1 MAARY
6 QKRISAPRPCSCNV
20 CLFVMWHWRPPQDQD
35 PLVPCS
41 QTIEYL
47 KLIARAALQQRSGTI
62 SNILTEVR
70 DHSDW
75 TKPLQCSMSGNLK
88 GHEVI
93 SSAPFNGNN
102 GQYVGSQGAFQCSMI
117 GSSEWIGHTGFKS
130 SWVCHLSRNQRPP
143 TRW

>member
-1 MAARY
+1 MTLKTTR
-6 QKRISAPRPCSCNV
+6 RSGPST
-20 CLFVMWHWRPPQDQD
+20 

-75 TKPLQCSMSGNLK
+75 TKPLQYSMSGNLK

-102 GQYVGSQGAFQCSMI
+102 GQYVGSQSPRVAGCLPMLNDRVI
-117 GSSEWIGHTGFKS
+117 GMKRAYRLQEFFGLPS
-130 SWVCHLSRNQRPP
+130 V
-143 TRW
+143 

>member
-1 MAARY
+1 MF
-6 QKRISAPRPCSCNV
+6 V
-20 CLFVMWHWRPPQDQD
+20 CLFVCYVTLKTTPRSGPSSTVLTDH
-35 PLVPCS
+35 
-41 QTIEYL
+41 EYL

-75 TKPLQCSMSGNLK
+75 TKPLQYSMSGNLK

-102 GQYVGSQGAFQCSMI
+102 GQYVGSQSPRVPSNAQ
-117 GSSEWIGHTGFKS
+117 
-130 SWVCHLSRNQRPP
+130 
-143 TRW
+143 